1 MLKICLAI
9 FAIAVVGAPS
19 AVNAQNRHGGFG
31 QSGGRFG
38 RVYGGL
44 GASRPHGHYA
54 NLHAGHHRGCHYC

>member
-9 FAIAVVGAPS
+9 FAIVVVGAPS

-31 QSGGRFG
+31 QSGG